1 MEPHLFVDAT
11 GRTWQVIDYKV
22 VNGRKKRVALGGGPR
37 RGRAFVPRGWDGPVM
52 LRQFIAAE
60 YHTTEP
66 KVLQVQLNLAKP
78 STATPA
84 ERMRMDKSNHV
95 AP

>member
-1 MEPHLFVDAT
+1 
-11 GRTWQVIDYKV
+11 
-22 VNGRKKRVALGGGPR
+22 
-37 RGRAFVPRGWDGPVM
+37 VM